1 MNNSKLT
8 NIGQEYRGPSF
19 AFQDNS
25 MKENPMFENNVNNKY
40 DIGPYLPMANRLKEK
55 QMKQEKPDKNKKKP

>member
-8 NIGQEYRGPSF
+8 NIGQEYGGLSF

-25 MKENPMFENNVNNKY
+25 IKENPVLENNVNNKY
-40 DIGPYLPMANRLKEK
+40 DIGPYLPLATRLAGK
-55 QMKQEKPDKNKKKP
+55 QAKQEKPDKNKKKL